1 KIDQETNINEQHV
14 KYALLPLVMNAE
26 YIVELTGVL
35 TTIDQCQS
43 HLQAGA
49 KKVIITVSS
58 ADVPR

>member
-1 KIDQETNINEQHV
+1 
-14 KYALLPLVMNAE
+14 AE